1 MKCRWAGMNGCLEN
15 PRDGGASWAAD
26 PGVAQSRTRLKQLSS
41 SSSSNKDEW
50 NPSDSVSLLSL
61 EFIGSLHLSL
71 LISYFKPL
79 SFLALVIALISS
91 LIYLLLVMSF
101 NCLFSITQPSYW
113 NTNLV
118 MSLPS
123 LISFIS
129 SFLFSVSNGNAIY
142 WTLMI
147 WSCSCLLPQVLTFL
161 PGILCLPL
169 PLICSLGKEAFLV
182 SGFDAY
188 PVAPMAPCIT
198 FLSWHLSY

>member
-1 MKCRWAGMNGCLEN
+1 MNGCLEN

-41 SSSSNKDEW
+41 SSSSSKDEW

-101 NCLFSITQPSYW
+101 NCLF
-113 NTNLV
+113 LLH
-118 MSLPS
+118 SL
-123 LISFIS
+123 LIEIQ
-129 SFLFSVSNGNAIY
+129 
-142 WTLMI
+142 I
-147 WSCSCLLPQVLTFL
+147 WSCHSP
-161 PGILCLPL
+161 
-169 PLICSLGKEAFLV
+169 A
-182 SGFDAY
+182 
-188 PVAPMAPCIT
+188 
-198 FLSWHLSY
+198 